1 MTCNCFPLVYGE
13 ASNSSVLLLVICVY
27 ARIQEQ
33 VTNAMLA
40 AILEQEMVYTP

>member
-1 MTCNCFPLVYGE
+1 MICNCFPLVYGE
-13 ASNSSVLLLVICVY
+13 ASNPSVLQLVICIY